1 MKTEQ
6 APHEKLTE
14 DEIENLINDLYKNID
29 SCISCFMQQ
38 ASSFLEAIP
47 KEGALD
53 ENLKGCSLNLCNIA
67 FSLKQDI
74 LKKLNILEELA
85 TKLKK
90 HTSPE
95 KFSVMKLSIAEM
107 ADMMKQ
113 TSNIPP
119 DPETKK
125 IG

>member
-53 ENLKGCSLNLCNIA
+53 ENLKGCSLNLANIV
-67 FSLKQDI
+67 FSIKYDVLN
-74 LKKLNILEELA
+74 KLNILEELIV
-85 TKLKK
+85 KLKK
-90 HTSPE
+90 HTCPE
-95 KFSVMKLSIAEM
+95 KFSIMKASIAEISD
-107 ADMMKQ
+107 AMKA
-113 TSNIPP
+113 TSHLSDN
-119 DPETKK
+119 PETKK